1 MYQLEKAIDLAFRV
15 HKNQKD
21 RYGKPY
27 IFHPLRVMNKMND
40 EKEKIVAVLHDVI
53 EDSELTYKDLCDA
66 GFSEE
71 IIDAIA
77 SISKQDD
84 EEYYDYIKRV
94 MQNKLA
100 CKVKLADLE
109 DNMDIRR
116 IETITEKDAERLKK
130 YLKAYRMI
138 KGE

>member
-1 MYQLEKAIDLAFRV
+1 MLQLEKAIDLAYRM

-27 IFHPLRVMNKMND
+27 IFHPLRVMNKMSTD
-40 EKEKIVAVLHDVI
+40 KEKIVAVLHDVI
-53 EDSELTYKDLCDA
+53 EDTGLTYKDLCDA

-84 EEYYDYIKRV
+84 EEYFDYINRV

-116 IETITEKDAERLKK
+116 IEIITEKDTERFNK
-130 YLKAYRMI
+130 YSKAYRMI
-138 KGE
+138 K